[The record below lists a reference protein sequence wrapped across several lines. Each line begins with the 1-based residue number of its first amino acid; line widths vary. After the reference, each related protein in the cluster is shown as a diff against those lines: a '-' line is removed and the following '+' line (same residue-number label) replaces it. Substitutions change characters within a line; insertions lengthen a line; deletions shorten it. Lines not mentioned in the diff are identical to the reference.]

1 MAKKDDSILM
11 YRIAKLYYLQNIS
24 QVEISRL
31 EGISRSTVSR
41 LLDKARSSGII
52 SVDVKLP
59 ISTKAE
65 KTEKDLCKRLGIR
78 EVIIA
83 PTSVQETSLD
93 AENALLRDLA
103 SVAAA
108 HLPRLLADCQMIG
121 IGWGRSL
128 YYTAAELPYTH
139 CDQPK
144 LFVPMVNDFSTH
156 ERFLQ
161 TSTIVSRFS
170 EKFESNGYYLNIA
183 PKQRAKGE
191 RTEAELENIRQLA
204 IYWDVLDAAVLS
216 FSSPQQL
223 VQNPIYRCLWENGID
238 DVPPE
243 EEHMLFE
250 SMGQVLYEDGSYY
263 GVNRNYD
270 TVALDLQRLKEIQ
283 NVICI
288 GGGTQKAST
297 LVYAGLSGYYKT
309 LIVDYHT
316 AEKMLQLLRAKTRS
330 KKGEKRA

>member
-24 QVEISRL
+24 QVEISRI

-65 KTEKDLCKRLGIR
+65 KLEKELCKRLGIK
-78 EVIIA
+78 EVIVA
-83 PTSVQETSLD
+83 PTSAQENTPETEE
-93 AENALLRDLA
+93 AILRDLS

-128 YYTAAELPYTH
+128 YHTAAELPYT
-139 CDQPK
+139 QATPAK
-144 LFVPMVNDFSTH
+144 LFVPIVNDFSTH
-156 ERFLQ
+156 VRYLQ

-183 PKQRAKGE
+183 PKQRIKGE
-191 RTEAELENIRQLA
+191 RTEEELNNIRQLA
-204 IYWDVLDAAVLS
+204 VYWDVLDAAILS
-216 FSSPQQL
+216 FSSPQQCL
-223 VQNPIYRCLWENGID
+223 SSPIYRCLWENGLD
-238 DVPPE
+238 TVPPE

-250 SMGQVLYEDGSYY
+250 CMGQVLYEDGSYY

-270 TVALDLQRLKEIQ
+270 TVALDLQRLKEIP

-288 GGGTQKAST
+288 GGGIAKVQT

-309 LIVDYHT
+309 LIVDHPT
-316 AEKMLQLLRAKTRS
+316 AENMLRTLRARPRTA
-330 KKGEKRA
+330 KKA